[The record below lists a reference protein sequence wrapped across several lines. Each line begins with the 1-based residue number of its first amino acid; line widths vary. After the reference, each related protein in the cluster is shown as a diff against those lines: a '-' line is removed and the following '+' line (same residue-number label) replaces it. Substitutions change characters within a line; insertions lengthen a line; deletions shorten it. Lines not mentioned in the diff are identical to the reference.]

1 VAEAALMS
9 LGGPFARTVADT
21 AAKRGV
27 PLGRFVA
34 ELARDFEHQAGACV
48 WTQAEQAM
56 RGADQPV
63 LVGLYVILVQG
74 ILRDGL
80 RAASNRG
87 KRASGGGGVFS
98 DPEFRVVA

>member
-1 VAEAALMS
+1 MS
-9 LGGPFARTVADT
+9 LGGPLARTIADA

-34 ELARDFEHQAGACV
+34 ELAHDFEHQAGACV

-63 LVGLYVILVQG
+63 LVGLYVILAQG
-74 ILRDGL
+74 ILMDSL
-80 RAASNRG
+80 REASNRG
-87 KRASGGGGVFS
+87 NRASGAGGVFS
-98 DPEFRVVA
+98 DPELRVSA